1 LVDAQREMRNS
12 WFALEG
18 NRQKVEDLTSAVEFS
33 RETRDAYREQFD
45 VAQRTL
51 LDVLDAENELF
62 VSRGQL
68 VTSEINEILA
78 RYRILALG
86 GQLLA
91 SLGVPAPEQAVVEKK
106 TWAEDVGLSLED

>member
-1 LVDAQREMRNS
+1 MRNS
-12 WFALEG
+12 WFALES
-18 NRQKVEDLTSAVEFS
+18 NKQRVEDLTAAVQFNI
-33 RETRDAYREQFD
+33 ETRDAYVEQFD

-68 VTSEINEILA
+68 VTAEINEILA
-78 RYRILALG
+78 GYRILALG

-91 SLGVPAPEQAVVEKK
+91 TLAISAPEQAVVEHKS
-106 TWAEDVGLSLED
+106 WNEAVGLSLD